1 MTMIGYCK
9 ECGDKVI
16 LTNEL
21 QACQCGNLIAQV
33 GESGEPESAGGNA
46 VIIKM
51 DEDKIID
58 LCSAAGLFEEDS
70 TIVIDPS
77 FSASTDDTTYKV

>member
-1 MTMIGYCK
+1 MTMIGYCR

-16 LTNEL
+16 LSKDL
-21 QACQCGNLIAQV
+21 QSCKCGNLIAQI
-33 GESGEPESAGGNA
+33 GQLGEPESAGGNA

-58 LCSAAGLFEEDS
+58 LCAAAGLFDS
-70 TIVIDPS
+70 KNTIVIDPS
-77 FSASTDDTTYKV
+77 FQAFNGDETFQL